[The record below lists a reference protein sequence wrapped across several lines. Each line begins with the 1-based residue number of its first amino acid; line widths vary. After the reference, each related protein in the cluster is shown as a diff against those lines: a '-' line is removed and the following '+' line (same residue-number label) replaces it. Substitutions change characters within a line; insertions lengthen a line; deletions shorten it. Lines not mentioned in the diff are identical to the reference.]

1 MALFDIFRNRILG
14 DLIYKDGDYFA
25 FDVNHAKPF
34 SPVNTPVRQK
44 FNGYVNFHFNGDI
57 DIPGISD
64 MREKGVPTVL
74 SSLIKST
81 EVPSAEIQTDVKNQ
95 YNKKRVTITHAEYKP
110 ISLSAYDTVDSSWVI
125 LLMRMY
131 AHLFSNPLGQYEV
144 DSQGRGVPRKIP
156 YDVVPDIIP
165 TGSGSGPTY
174 GFNLG
179 YSDNNQGYNI
189 RPGNEKYFVSHIDI
203 VYYHAQRTMMYTLFN
218 PIVTSF
224 QVDGFDH
231 ADSQPVM
238 INMDISYENFT
249 INPVVNGFIPDE
261 DMKRFTAQTDD
272 NAVFKRLRN
281 GGPLDRGDQPGG
293 SMPGKDTREQPA
305 LKTRNLDFLSQQE
318 QGSEATARLGYDQ
331 SKSKFWKAAG
341 GSS

>member
-1 MALFDIFRNRILG
+1 MALWDIFRNRLIG

-34 SPVNTPVRQK
+34 SPVNNPVRQK

-64 MREKGVPTVL
+64 MREAGVPTVL
-74 SSLIKST
+74 SSLIKSS
-81 EVPSAEIQTDVKNQ
+81 EVPSAEMQTDVKNQ

-110 ISLSAYDTVDSSWVI
+110 ISLSAYDTVDSAWVI

-131 AHLFSNPLGQYEV
+131 AHLFSNPLGQYEI
-144 DSQGRGVPRKIP
+144 DTSNNAVPKKVP
-156 YDVVPDIIP
+156 YDVIPNEIP
-165 TGSGSGPTY
+165 TGGPDGPVY
-174 GFNLG
+174 GFNTD

-203 VYYHAQRTMMYTLFN
+203 VFYHAQRAMMYTLFN

-238 INMDISYENFT
+238 INMDIQYENFT
-249 INPVVNGFIPDE
+249 INPIVNGFIPE
-261 DMKRFTAQTDD
+261 QDMKRFVTYGSDEAY
-272 NAVFKRLRN
+272 KELR
-281 GGPLDRGDQPGG
+281 GSGPLSRGDHHKQ
-293 SMPGKDTREQPA
+293 SANKDTRNQPA
-305 LKTRNLDFLSQQE
+305 LKTKEMGFLAPGKANS
-318 QGSEATARLGYDQ
+318 GSDELGRLGTEQDP
-331 SKSKFWKAAG
+331 SKFWKTAG